1 MTLALHG
8 IAVSRG
14 IAISRAL
21 VWDTAM
27 RDIPR
32 NRIDKKAVRLEK
44 KRFDSAIARVADE
57 LKDIRG
63 QIAVDSPAEFDAF
76 LNLHSLILQDPILAE
91 EPKALIHN
99 KLINAEWALVEQ
111 MEVLLAQFA
120 AIEDDYFR
128 ERNADVRQVVE
139 RVLKALRGHA
149 SALLLPPEDEQDSPW
164 LIVAHDISPAD
175 MMQLKG
181 RRVGAFITELG
192 GSTSHTAIV
201 ARSLGIPAVVG
212 VPRVLEFVHN
222 GDLVVVDGKVGSV
235 FLDPTQS
242 VVDEYQR
249 KQAILALSRQRLKRL
264 ITTESRTLCGRRI
277 ELLAN
282 IELPS
287 DVDAV
292 VESGADGVGLFRSE
306 FLFMNR
312 KDWPT
317 EDEQFEAYRKVIK
330 AMKGKAVTVRTLDLG
345 ADKTL
350 QVSGGASLVP
360 SASSS
365 SALGLRSIRFSLA
378 EPAIFLTQIRALL
391 RAAKYGPVKILLPM
405 LTHVRETQQALAY
418 IAMAREQL
426 IERRIQVSQAV
437 PIGGMIEVP
446 AAALSLPH
454 FLKHLN
460 YVSIGTNDLIQY
472 TLAVDR
478 VDHQVAHL
486 YDPLHPAVL
495 RLVYEVITTAQKAG
509 AEVSVCG
516 EMAGDIRLT
525 RLLLG
530 MGLTQYSMHP
540 SQLLDVKELLLK
552 SNFESTQKQVKRQM
566 RHFEIDKIDTLMR
579 QLHAD

>member
-14 IAISRAL
+14 ISVSRAL

-32 NRIDKKAVRLEK
+32 TRIEK
-44 KRFDSAIARVADE
+44 KFVRQEKRRFDLAIAQVMDDLNE
-57 LKDIRG
+57 IRS
-63 QIAVDSPAEFDAF
+63 QIAEDSPAEFDAF

-91 EPKALIHN
+91 EPKVLIQN
-99 KLINAEWALVEQ
+99 KLINAEWALVEK
-111 MEVLLAQFA
+111 MEVLLEQFA
-120 AIEDDYFR
+120 AIEDEYFR

-139 RVLKALRGHA
+139 RVLKALRGQGVD
-149 SALLLPPEDEQDSPW
+149 LLLPPDDDQDSPW
-164 LIVAHDISPAD
+164 VIVAHDISPAD
-175 MMQLKG
+175 MVQLKG
-181 RRVGAFITELG
+181 RRIGAFITELG

-212 VPRVLEFVHN
+212 VGRVLEFVHN
-222 GDLVVVDGKVGSV
+222 GDRIVVDGKVGVV
-235 FLDPTQS
+235 FLDPTSS
-242 VVDEYQR
+242 VEDEYQR

-287 DVDAV
+287 DVEAV
-292 VESGADGVGLFRSE
+292 VDSGADGVGLFRSE

-330 AMKGKAVTVRTLDLG
+330 AMKGKPVTVRTLDLG

-350 QVSGGASLVP
+350 QMCGGASLVP
-360 SASSS
+360 SSSA

-378 EPAIFLTQIRALL
+378 EPAIFLTQMRALL
-391 RAAKYGPVKILLPM
+391 RAAKHGPIKVLLPM
-405 LTHVRETQQALAY
+405 LSNVKEAQQALYY
-418 IAMAREQL
+418 IDMAKQQL
-426 IERRIQVSQAV
+426 ADRRVQAAASV

-446 AAALSLPH
+446 AAALSLMS
-454 FLKHLN
+454 FLKYLN
-460 YVSIGTNDLIQY
+460 FVSIGTNDLIQY

-478 VDHQVAHL
+478 ADHQVAHL

-495 RLVYEVITTAQKAG
+495 RLMYEVITLAQKAG
-509 AEVSVCG
+509 VDVSVCG
-516 EMAGDIRLT
+516 EMAGDVRLT

-552 SNFESTQKQVKRQM
+552 TSYEVTQKLVKRQM
-566 RHFEIDKIDTLMR
+566 RNFELDKIELLVR
-579 QLHAD
+579 QLHTD